1 MRTMKKMLALMVLIC
16 LFIPCISMVAQAA
29 SAELRFSDPSTTV
42 GAEVQ
47 VTTKLSSSS
56 NLKSLEATLSYDTSM
71 LRFVSGDSASGG
83 DGTVTISGTGS
94 GTSMEFILTFQALA
108 EGETKIDV
116 SSASGKDASGS
127 NLTITNGSS
136 KVTIGPGDP
145 SLITDTSDT
154 TAAAGGTQVEVD
166 GAQYV
171 ITGGFSDAI
180 IPEGFTKGTLQF
192 EGADCEVITQEASGI
207 SAFYLTPAEGGDA
220 DFFLYNT
227 DEGTFSPF
235 EEVEI
240 AKGRYLVMLRDDG
253 SVKLPS
259 EYQET
264 TLTLN
269 GKEFPAWQ
277 NTENAEYYVVYGLNS
292 DGEKALY
299 QYDTVDQT
307 YQRYNGDTAASGAG
321 TKEKAKASGL
331 WGKILQFVEDFLD
344 IVVILGIVLVLVLL
358 VVLIVIATK
367 LRHRNLELD
376 DLYDEY
382 GIDLEEEEPEDK
394 KASKG
399 KKKGTAGKNGPA
411 VRTPAQTAQIDL
423 DEDDFDDFEE
433 YDEEEFDDY
442 GAPDPDDLDDDYGYD
457 TDEEE
462 EDDMIED
469 LDELLSEQP
478 KKKRGHME
486 EDDTF
491 KVDFIDLD

>member
-1 MRTMKKMLALMVLIC
+1 MRRMRKVLALFIMVC
-16 LFIPCISMVAQAA
+16 MFIPCISMVVQAA

-47 VTTKLSSSS
+47 VTAKLSSSS
-56 NLKSLEATLSYDTSM
+56 NLKSLEAALTYDTSM
-71 LRFVSGDSASGG
+71 LRFVSGDSATGG

-108 EGETKIDV
+108 EGTAKIEV

-136 KVTIGPGDP
+136 SVTIGPGDP
-145 SLITDTSDT
+145 SLIADTSG
-154 TAAAGGTQVEVD
+154 TAVSGSGTQVEVD
-166 GAQYV
+166 GVQYV
-171 ITGGFSDAI
+171 IAGGFTDAV
-180 IPEGFTKGTLQF
+180 IPEGFTRGTLQF
-192 EGADCEVITQEASGI
+192 EGADCEVVTQEASGT
-207 SAFYLTPAEGGDA
+207 SAFYLTPAAGGDA
-220 DFFLYNT
+220 DFFLYNA
-227 DEGTFSPF
+227 DNGTFSPF

-240 AKGRYLVMLRDDG
+240 AQGRYLVMLRDDG
-253 SVKLPS
+253 SVKLPDA
-259 EYQET
+259 YQET

-307 YQRYNGDTAASGAG
+307 YQRYVANEASSDSDS
-321 TKEKAKASGL
+321 KKSSPSGL
-331 WGKILQFVEDFLD
+331 WGKILGAIEDFLD
-344 IVVILGIVLVLVLL
+344 IAVILTAVFVLILL
-358 VVLIVIATK
+358 VILIVVATK

-382 GIDLEEEEPEDK
+382 GIDLEEEEPK
-394 KASKG
+394 KQKAEKG
-399 KKKGTAGKNGPA
+399 KKKSAAVKGGPA
-411 VRTPAQTAQIDL
+411 VRTPAETAQIDL

-442 GAPDPDDLDDDYGYD
+442 GTPDPDDLDEDYGYD
-457 TDEEE
+457 
-462 EDDMIED
+462 DDADDSDDLIED

-478 KKKRGHME
+478 KKKRSHME

>member
-1 MRTMKKMLALMVLIC
+1 MRRIRKVLALWIMACML
-16 LFIPCISMVAQAA
+16 IPCISMVAQAA

-47 VTTKLSSSS
+47 VTAKLSSSS
-56 NLKSLEATLSYDTSM
+56 DLKSLEATLTYDTGM
-71 LRFVSGDSASGG
+71 LRFVSGDSATGG

-108 EGETKIDV
+108 EGTAKIEV
-116 SSASGKDASGS
+116 SSASGTDESGS
-127 NLTITNGSS
+127 SLTITNGSS
-136 KVTIGPGDP
+136 AVTIGPGDP
-145 SLITDTSDT
+145 SLITDTSS
-154 TAAAGGTQVEVD
+154 TAASGSGTQVEVD

-171 ITGGFSDAI
+171 ITGGFSDAV
-180 IPEGFTKGTLQF
+180 IPEGFTRGTLQF
-192 EGADCEVITQEASGI
+192 EGADCEVVTQEASGT
-207 SAFYLTPAEGGDA
+207 SAFYLTPAAGGDA
-220 DFFLYNT
+220 DFFLYNA
-227 DEGTFSPF
+227 DNGTFSPF

-240 AKGRYLVMLRDDG
+240 AQGRYLVLLRDDG
-253 SVKLPS
+253 SVSLPDA
-259 EYQET
+259 YQET

-307 YQRYNGDTAASGAG
+307 YQRYVENTAASDSD
-321 TKEKAKASGL
+321 TKTSSPSGL
-331 WGKILQFVEDFLD
+331 WGKILSFVEDFLD
-344 IVVILGIVLVLVLL
+344 IAVILTAVLL
-358 VVLIVIATK
+358 LILLVILIVIGTK

-382 GIDLEEEEPEDK
+382 GIDLEEEEPKNK
-394 KASKG
+394 KAEKG
-399 KKKGTAGKNGPA
+399 KKKSAAVKGGPA
-411 VRTPAQTAQIDL
+411 VRKPAETAQIDL

-442 GAPDPDDLDDDYGYD
+442 GAPDPDDLDEDYGYD
-457 TDEEE
+457 NDDDDS
-462 EDDMIED
+462 EDLIED

>member
-1 MRTMKKMLALMVLIC
+1 MRRMRKVLALFIMVC
-16 LFIPCISMVAQAA
+16 MFIPCISMVAQAA

-47 VTTKLSSSS
+47 VTAKLSSSS
-56 NLKSLEATLSYDTSM
+56 NLKSLEAALTYDTSM
-71 LRFVSGDSASGG
+71 LRFVSGDSATGG

-108 EGETKIDV
+108 EGTAKIEV

-136 KVTIGPGDP
+136 SVTIGPGDP
-145 SLITDTSDT
+145 SLIADTSDA
-154 TAAAGGTQVEVD
+154 AAAGNGTQVEVD
-166 GAQYV
+166 GTQYV
-171 ITGGFSDAI
+171 ITGGFTDAV
-180 IPEGFTKGTLQF
+180 IPEGFSRGTLQF
-192 EGADCEVITQEASGI
+192 EGADCEVVTQESSGI
-207 SAFYLTPAEGGDA
+207 SAFYLTPAAGGDA
-220 DFFLYNT
+220 DFFLYNA
-227 DEGTFSPF
+227 DNGTFSPF

-240 AKGRYLVMLRDDG
+240 AQGRYLVLLRDDG
-253 SVKLPS
+253 SVKLPDA
-259 EYQET
+259 YQET

-307 YQRYNGDTAASGAG
+307 YQRYVANEASSDSDS
-321 TKEKAKASGL
+321 KKSSPSGL
-331 WGKILQFVEDFLD
+331 WGKILGVIEDFLD
-344 IVVILGIVLVLVLL
+344 IAVILTAVFVLILL
-358 VVLIVIATK
+358 VILIVVATK

-382 GIDLEEEEPEDK
+382 GIDLEEEEPK
-394 KASKG
+394 KQKAEKG
-399 KKKGTAGKNGPA
+399 KKKSAAVKGGPA
-411 VRTPAQTAQIDL
+411 VRTPAETAQIDL

-442 GAPDPDDLDDDYGYD
+442 GTPDPDDLDEDYGYD
-457 TDEEE
+457 DD
-462 EDDMIED
+462 EDDSDDLIED